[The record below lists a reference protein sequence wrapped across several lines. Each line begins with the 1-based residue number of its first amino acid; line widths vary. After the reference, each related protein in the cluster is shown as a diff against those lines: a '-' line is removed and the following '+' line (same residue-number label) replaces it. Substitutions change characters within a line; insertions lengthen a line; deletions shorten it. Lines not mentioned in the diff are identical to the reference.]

1 MFLNNILKK
10 NQTKFQN
17 LNTVLITV
25 LCLLFIFFNYSEL
38 GVFADDIGTIYF
50 LDKINSLK
58 ELFIYSHNW
67 DAARDLHLIWQQL
80 FIKISKPE
88 IIKQLHFY
96 QILIYIINALIL
108 FLILRQLGI
117 EKITLTSVQFFFYF
131 FHFTQKL
138 FFGHMLLL
146 WF

>member
-1 MFLNNILKK
+1 MSLVNILKK
-10 NQTKFQN
+10 NQIN
-17 LNTVLITV
+17 LGASVNILIVTF
-25 LCLLFIFFNYSEL
+25 CTLFIFFNYSEL

-50 LDKINSLK
+50 LNKINSLK

-96 QILIYIINALIL
+96 QILI
-108 FLILRQLGI
+108 
-117 EKITLTSVQFFFYF
+117 
-131 FHFTQKL
+131 
-138 FFGHMLLL
+138 
-146 WF
+146 